1 MSPELILAIDAAINE
16 NGALVFAIIRKAKE
30 AYRFRSKCEALAQD
44 AVTLQNVLK
53 KNKNATLSFETLADL
68 EDCLKSIDTFVT
80 KVNGWNAFEVALEVF
95 VKKRFPE
102 LKLRIKAV
110 LEKFS
115 FEVDVSMPS
124 CAYMTRRPD
133 DSVG

>member
-1 MSPELILAIDAAINE
+1 MSPELILAVDTAINE
-16 NGALVFAIIRKAKE
+16 NGALVLAIIRKAKE
-30 AYRFRSKCEALAQD
+30 AYGFRSKCKALAKD
-44 AVTLQNVLK
+44 AATLQDVLK
-53 KNKNATLSFETLADL
+53 KNRHATLSFETLVDL

-124 CAYMTRRPD
+124 MLI
-133 DSVG
+133 

>member
-1 MSPELILAIDAAINE
+1 MSPELILAVDAAINE
-16 NGALVFAIIRKAKE
+16 NGALVLAIIRKAKE
-30 AYRFRSKCEALAQD
+30 AYRFRSKCKALAKD
-44 AVTLQNVLK
+44 AATLQDVLK
-53 KNKNATLSFETLADL
+53 RNRNAALSFETLADL

-124 CAYMTRRPD
+124 MLI
-133 DSVG
+133 